1 MNIVA
6 NFGKQLETAED
17 ARLNSLANASID
29 KENNKK
35 KFTFQQKNN

>member
-6 NFGKQLETAED
+6 NFGKQLETAEV

-35 KFTFQQKNN
+35 KFHISAKE